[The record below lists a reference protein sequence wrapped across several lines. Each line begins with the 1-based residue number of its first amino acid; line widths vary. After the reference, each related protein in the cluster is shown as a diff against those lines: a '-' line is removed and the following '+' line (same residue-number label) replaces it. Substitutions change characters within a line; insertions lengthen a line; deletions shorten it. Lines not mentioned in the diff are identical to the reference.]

1 MGRFIKIILDDK
13 ARAELENGYQNGE
26 SHTFRQ
32 HCQMVL
38 LKAEGRKTKEI
49 AAFFGCCQKSVN
61 DWLHRY
67 RQEGINGLRIKAG
80 RGRKSI
86 LSEEA
91 DGERVRAA
99 VKEHRQRISRAKAE
113 LEETTQKRFSERT
126 LVRFLKNLVA
136 DINA

>member
-1 MGRFIKIILDDK
+1 MGRFIKIILDEK
-13 ARAELENGYQNGE
+13 ACADLENGYRTGD

-49 AAFFGCCQKSVN
+49 AAIFNCCQKSVN

-67 RQEGINGLRIKAG
+67 KEEGINGLSIKPG

-91 DGERVRAA
+91 DVDRVREM
-99 VKEHRQRISRAKAE
+99 VKRNRQRISLAKAE
-113 LEETTQKRFSERT
+113 LEASLGKEFSERT
-126 LVRFLKNLVA
+126 LVRFLKNLTA
-136 DINA
+136 DIND

>member
-13 ARAELENGYQNGE
+13 QRADLENGYRDGK

-49 AAFFGCCQKSVN
+49 AAIFNCCQKSVN

-67 RQEGINGLRIKAG
+67 KEEGIKGLSIKPG
-80 RGRKSI
+80 RGRRSI
-86 LSEEA
+86 LSEEV
-91 DGERVRAA
+91 DTDKVREM
-99 VKEHRQRISRAKAE
+99 VKQNRQRICLAKAE
-113 LEETTQKRFSERT
+113 LESALGKEFSTRT
-126 LVRFLKNLVA
+126 LVRFLKNLTA
-136 DINA
+136 DIND